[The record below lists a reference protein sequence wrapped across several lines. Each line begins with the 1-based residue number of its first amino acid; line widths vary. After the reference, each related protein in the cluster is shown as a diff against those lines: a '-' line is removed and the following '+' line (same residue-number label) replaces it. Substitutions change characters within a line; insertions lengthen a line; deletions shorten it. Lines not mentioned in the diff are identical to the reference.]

1 VNAIEYVKYF
11 ASHPIPKVVK
21 RAILAK
27 IRQGVPPEQARDEVA
42 EGMALSGYN
51 LDGTPIEKQKESGP
65 KPPPYKGKDGY
76 NGPTPPPYK
85 GKGGYSGPK
94 PPPYK
99 NKGEYTGPKPP
110 PYKGKQFSTTQSNM
124 NTLKQQIVD
133 TRNYLYQN
141 KMYSELEGFD
151 TAIRMFADA
160 NKKSFKD
167 KAAEVWKKHKG
178 KILAGAA
185 AAAAAAAG
193 TYGYG
198 KYKEKQALKNIANA
212 PANAVKEAKEA
223 LVQKIL
229 ECMRER
235 NSSSWKSVVY
245 ALPDKVNETRF
256 PEAYAEAKAR
266 FQKEKF
272 ENAIPK
278 DMKVIPGPKV
288 S

>member
-1 VNAIEYVKYF
+1 
-11 ASHPIPKVVK
+11 
-21 RAILAK
+21 
-27 IRQGVPPEQARDEVA
+27 
-42 EGMALSGYN
+42 
-51 LDGTPIEKQKESGP
+51 
-65 KPPPYKGKDGY
+65 
-76 NGPTPPPYK
+76 
-85 GKGGYSGPK
+85 
-94 PPPYK
+94 
-99 NKGEYTGPKPP
+99 
-110 PYKGKQFSTTQSNM
+110 M

-193 TYGYG
+193 TYGYD
-198 KYKEKQALKNIANA
+198 KYKEKQ
-212 PANAVKEAKEA
+212 A

-229 ECMRER
+229 ECMRGR
-235 NSSSWKSVVY
+235 NSSSWKSVVN
-245 ALPDKVNETRF
+245 AIPDKVNEMRF

-266 FQKEKF
+266 FQQEKLKS
-272 ENAIPK
+272 AIPQNAS
-278 DMKVIPGPKV
+278 VLPAPKA
-288 S
+288 